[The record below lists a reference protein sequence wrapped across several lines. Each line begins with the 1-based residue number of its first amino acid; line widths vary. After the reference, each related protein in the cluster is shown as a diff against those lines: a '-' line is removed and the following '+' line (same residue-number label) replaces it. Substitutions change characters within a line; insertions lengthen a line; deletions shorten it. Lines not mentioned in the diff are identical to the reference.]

1 MNVATANSRLPRQAK
16 SCIFPS
22 SFTAVCVCV
31 WLCEHA
37 RISSHATC
45 MPMSCSIFFF
55 FHNVLTCPTSHFP
68 CHRCGSG
75 HVCCVTA
82 AGTHRSLALW
92 VLDQQLAGGH
102 PSPLKAAQGS
112 KVALIKSPTGCLSH
126 TVLPKVSSHARPG
139 LLWKVSGWKQCHHEE
154 FSCVETVTGIS
165 SDLMVL
171 LVWSLL

>member
-1 MNVATANSRLPRQAK
+1 MLWCECGDSKQQASK
-16 SCIFPS
+16 TSKKLYFSLIFYS
-22 SFTAVCVCV
+22 SVCVCDCV
-31 WLCEHA
+31 SMHAYPHMQLVCLCPA
-37 RISSHATC
+37 RF
-45 MPMSCSIFFF
+45 FFF

-82 AGTHRSLALW
+82 AGTHWSLALW

-139 LLWKVSGWKQCHHEE
+139 LLWKVSG
-154 FSCVETVTGIS
+154 
-165 SDLMVL
+165 
-171 LVWSLL
+171 